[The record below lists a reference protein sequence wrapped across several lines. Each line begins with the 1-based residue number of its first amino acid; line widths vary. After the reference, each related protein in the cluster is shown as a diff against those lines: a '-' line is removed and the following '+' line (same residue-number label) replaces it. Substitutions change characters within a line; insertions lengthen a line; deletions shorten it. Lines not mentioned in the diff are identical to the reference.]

1 MINLYQIPIS
11 IRPSCVIGK
20 LQQHTA
26 QHWLSSPTRPQFRLD
41 QAMQYPQCET
51 GCINYDKIWHMD
63 LWWSMW
69 MLSNSIKTGDNWWYL
84 AIWNLPRSTKQ
95 NMITPLC
102 WCSSFWTSPKSDMPL
117 ISVLKSGPESSK
129 YGHAQQGTPWSWW
142 VPHLDPMLMIML
154 PNG

>member
-1 MINLYQIPIS
+1 MIKLYQIPIS

-51 GCINYDKIWHMD
+51 GCINYVKIWKMD

-102 WCSSFWTSPKSDMPL
+102 RCSSCCTSADMPFIL
-117 ISVLKSGPESSK
+117 VGPPISSK
-129 YGHAQQGTPWSWW
+129 RYPMVYDHVAFKTVKDTVISGGHTTFR
-142 VPHLDPMLMIML
+142 HTK
-154 PNG
+154 